1 MLNWL
6 DSYHHDRKQY
16 VVIDGVKSNTKDLQR
31 GVPLGS
37 VLGPML
43 YVLYTSPLADIIKRH
58 GMGHHLYAD
67 DTQLYFAFKPIPS
80 EQQAS
85 LACIKACL
93 GKIDSWMVQ
102 NKLKLNQDKTEF
114 LVLNTQ
120 QRPQPVIDYIKV
132 KTDRV
137 EPSFSARNIGAIF
150 DQKISLEK
158 HVAYIYKSSFY
169 YLRNIT
175 KIRNCLS
182 KSDTEILIHAF
193 IFSKLNSCNS
203 LLYGLP

>member
-1 MLNWL
+1 MTANSTLWL
-6 DSYHHDRKQY
+6 TESSLTPKTCNVECPWDPYLAQCCMYYIPPH
-16 VVIDGVKSNTKDLQR
+16 LQTSS
-31 GVPLGS
+31 S
-37 VLGPML
+37 VMGWDIT
-43 YVLYTSPLADIIKRH
+43 YTQT
-58 GMGHHLYAD
+58 
-67 DTQLYFAFKPIPS
+67 TQLYFAFKPIPS

-137 EPSFSARNIGAIF
+137 EPSFSAKNIGAIF

-158 HVAYIYKSSFY
+158 HVAYICKSSFY

-193 IFSKLNSCNS
+193 IFSKLNSRNS

>member
-16 VVIDGVKSNTKDLQR
+16 VVTDAVKSNTKDLQR

-43 YVLYTSPLADIIKRH
+43 YVLYTSPLADIINRH
-58 GMGHHLYAD
+58 KMGHHLYAD

-114 LVLNTQ
+114 LVLNAQ
-120 QRPQPVIDYIKV
+120 QRPQPVSDYIKV

-158 HVAYIYKSSFY
+158 HVAYICKSSFY

-182 KSDTEILIHAF
+182 
-193 IFSKLNSCNS
+193 
-203 LLYGLP
+203 

>member
-1 MLNWL
+1 MYYIPPHLQTSSSVMGWDITYTQTTL
-6 DSYHHDRKQY
+6 SF
-16 VVIDGVKSNTKDLQR
+16 ILLSN
-31 GVPLGS
+31 PY
-37 VLGPML
+37 P
-43 YVLYTSPLADIIKRH
+43 Y
-58 GMGHHLYAD
+58 
-67 DTQLYFAFKPIPS
+67 
-80 EQQAS
+80 AS

-158 HVAYIYKSSFY
+158 HVAYICKSSFY

-182 KSDTEILIHAF
+182 KSDTGILIHSF
-193 IFSKLNSCNS
+193 IFSRLNSRNS